1 MKKILGN
8 HDRVIPYR
16 PQLKM
21 FFGSTNAAVLYAQ
34 LEYWFGKNGGDSFY
48 KFNAP
53 CDNERY
59 KKGDSL
65 TEELGFSHDEVESAL
80 KRICRSFKSKKDFD
94 ACEDKFDS
102 MPMCSYYDRITYT
115 KFYFRNN
122 EVCDYINSK
131 DMDDLPV
138 FADGRSQSLESGSSV
153 LLENGISVFG
163 KGDITCSILYLYKR
177 LQQKITLES
186 ENFGSIAHSDT
197 DACTNNKHQYEAN
210 DCVTLPLQ
218 APNSG
223 DVRKK
228 KALASASYACIGKNE
243 EVELKNQFEAFRV
256 EYRKSNGSVMG
267 LDKEFENLKKRHPKT
282 WHVVVPTLIEKL
294 KDQNNQR
301 KAQLEETKFT
311 PELPMLSRYIKEQMW
326 DRHYYTSQK
335 TTETKKTIPNFTP
348 DQLTPL
354 NG

>member
-1 MKKILGN
+1 ML
-8 HDRVIPYR
+8 V
-16 PQLKM
+16 
-21 FFGSTNAAVLYAQ
+21 
-34 LEYWFGKNGGDSFY
+34 
-48 KFNAP
+48 
-53 CDNERY
+53 
-59 KKGDSL
+59 
-65 TEELGFSHDEVESAL
+65 
-80 KRICRSFKSKKDFD
+80 
-94 ACEDKFDS
+94 
-102 MPMCSYYDRITYT
+102 
-115 KFYFRNN
+115 
-122 EVCDYINSK
+122 
-131 DMDDLPV
+131 
-138 FADGRSQSLESGSSV
+138 
-153 LLENGISVFG
+153 ENGISVFG